1 MKIAPILTLRWAI
14 IEIYKK
20 SIGNAAVGSIH
31 NKLYKVLGIP
41 PQRALRVTQLWHWKC
56 LCRGH

>member
-20 SIGNAAVGSIH
+20 SIGNAAVGSIYS
-31 NKLYKVLGIP
+31 KIYKVLGMP
-41 PQRALRVTQLWHWKC
+41 LQRALRVTQLRHWKC
-56 LCRGH
+56 LCRRH